1 MKIRTR
7 FAPSP
12 TGYLHI
18 GGARTALFNWMLAR
32 RHGGVFYLRIE
43 DTDLKRTIPGAVEN
57 ILDSLRWLG
66 LDWDEGPDI
75 GGPYGPY
82 VQTERAAL
90 YQQWGH
96 WLVDHDKAYR
106 CFCAAEDLAQMR
118 AEQQAAGK
126 WTGYDRRC
134 RQLSD
139 DESAS
144 RAAAGEPYVIRFK
157 MPLEGQT
164 VVPDLIRGDITIQ
177 NRQLNDEVL
186 LKSNGLPTYHLA
198 QVVDDHFMAT
208 SHIMR
213 GDEWINTAPI
223 HLNVFQAFGWS
234 LPIFAH
240 LPVILNPSGKGKLSK
255 RTQAFTDDGQQ
266 VLVRVEEF
274 QEAGYMPRAMV
285 NFLANVGWSFGDDR
299 EIFAIEEAVARFDLA
314 KVNPAPTQLP
324 YSKLDWISGQHFQ
337 AMSPL
342 ELAQAV
348 RPILEAAGF
357 EVNVAALLAMMPAMS
372 VRLKRLTDAI
382 EFLRFLFEERPLS
395 VTAVDLTDKKMA
407 QPAAM
412 QAFRAARDF
421 LAQADPFTVE
431 TIQAGLYPIG
441 EAATENGKAGPFLGR
456 LRLAITGQPVSP
468 PLFES
473 MVALGRERVVAR
485 LDEAIAILAA

>member
-1 MKIRTR
+1 
-7 FAPSP
+7 
-12 TGYLHI
+12 
-18 GGARTALFNWMLAR
+18 
-32 RHGGVFYLRIE
+32 
-43 DTDLKRTIPGAVEN
+43 
-57 ILDSLRWLG
+57 
-66 LDWDEGPDI
+66 
-75 GGPYGPY
+75 
-82 VQTERAAL
+82 VQTERAPL
-90 YQQWGH
+90 YQEWAQ

-106 CFCAAEDLAQMR
+106 CYCTPEELAQMR

>member
-82 VQTERAAL
+82 VQTERAPL
-90 YQQWGH
+90 YQEWAQ

-106 CFCAAEDLAQMR
+106 CYCTPEELAQMR
-118 AEQQAAGK
+118 AEQQAARK

>member
-1 MKIRTR
+1 
-7 FAPSP
+7 
-12 TGYLHI
+12 
-18 GGARTALFNWMLAR
+18 MLA
-32 RHGGVFYLRIE
+32 
-43 DTDLKRTIPGAVEN
+43 
-57 ILDSLRWLG
+57 
-66 LDWDEGPDI
+66 
-75 GGPYGPY
+75 
-82 VQTERAAL
+82 
-90 YQQWGH
+90 GH
-96 WLVDHDKAYR
+96 
-106 CFCAAEDLAQMR
+106 
-118 AEQQAAGK
+118 
-126 WTGYDRRC
+126 
-134 RQLSD
+134 
-139 DESAS
+139 
-144 RAAAGEPYVIRFK
+144 
-157 MPLEGQT
+157 
-164 VVPDLIRGDITIQ
+164 
-177 NRQLNDEVL
+177 
-186 LKSNGLPTYHLA
+186 
-198 QVVDDHFMAT
+198 
-208 SHIMR
+208 
-213 GDEWINTAPI
+213 
-223 HLNVFQAFGWS
+223 
-234 LPIFAH
+234 
-240 LPVILNPSGKGKLSK
+240 
-255 RTQAFTDDGQQ
+255 
-266 VLVRVEEF
+266 
-274 QEAGYMPRAMV
+274 
-285 NFLANVGWSFGDDR
+285 FGDDR

-421 LAQADPFTVE
+421 LAQADPFTVKPFRPP
-431 TIQAGLYPIG
+431 LSYWRSSHG
-441 EAATENGKAGPFLGR
+441 EWQGRPLPGR

>member
-82 VQTERAAL
+82 VQTERAPL
-90 YQQWGH
+90 YQEWAQ

-106 CFCAAEDLAQMR
+106 CYCTPEELAQMR

-223 HLNVFQAFGWS
+223 HLNVFQAFGWP

>member
-1 MKIRTR
+1 
-7 FAPSP
+7 
-12 TGYLHI
+12 
-18 GGARTALFNWMLAR
+18 
-32 RHGGVFYLRIE
+32 
-43 DTDLKRTIPGAVEN
+43 
-57 ILDSLRWLG
+57 
-66 LDWDEGPDI
+66 
-75 GGPYGPY
+75 
-82 VQTERAAL
+82 
-90 YQQWGH
+90 
-96 WLVDHDKAYR
+96 
-106 CFCAAEDLAQMR
+106 
-118 AEQQAAGK
+118 
-126 WTGYDRRC
+126 
-134 RQLSD
+134 
-139 DESAS
+139 
-144 RAAAGEPYVIRFK
+144 
-157 MPLEGQT
+157 
-164 VVPDLIRGDITIQ
+164 
-177 NRQLNDEVL
+177 
-186 LKSNGLPTYHLA
+186 LPTYHLA

-223 HLNVFQAFGWS
+223 HLNVFQAFGWP

>member
-82 VQTERAAL
+82 VQTERAPL
-90 YQQWGH
+90 YQEWAQ

-106 CFCAAEDLAQMR
+106 CYCTPEELAQMR
-118 AEQQAAGK
+118 AEQQAARK

-348 RPILEAAGF
+348 RPILEAGGF

>member
-82 VQTERAAL
+82 VQTERAPL
-90 YQQWGH
+90 YQEWAQ

-106 CFCAAEDLAQMR
+106 CYCTPEELAQMR

>member
-32 RHGGVFYLRIE
+32 RYGGVFFLRIE

-66 LDWDEGPDI
+66 LDWNEGPDI
-75 GGPYGPY
+75 GGPFGPY

-90 YQQWGH
+90 YQEWGH
-96 WLVDHDKAYR
+96 WLIEHDKAYH
-106 CFCAAEDLAQMR
+106 CFCTAEDLEKMR
-118 AEQQAAGK
+118 AAQQWG
-126 WTGYDRRC
+126 GYDRRC
-134 RQLSD
+134 RQLSA
-139 DESAS
+139 DESAG

-177 NRQLNDEVL
+177 NSQLNDEVL

-198 QVVDDHFMAT
+198 QVVDDHFMET

-223 HLNVFQAFGWS
+223 HLNVFQAFGWPP
-234 LPIFAH
+234 PIFAH

-274 QEAGYMPRAMV
+274 QEAGYMPRALL

-299 EIFAIEEAVARFDLA
+299 EIFAIEEAIIRFDLT

-324 YSKLDWISGQHFQ
+324 YSKLEWISGQHVQ

-348 RPILEAAGF
+348 KPVLEAAGF
-357 EVNVAALLAMMPAMS
+357 EVNVEALLTMMPAMS
-372 VRLKRLTDAI
+372 VRLKRLTDAV
-382 EFLRFLFEERPLS
+382 EFLRFLFEEKALA
-395 VTAVDLTDKKMA
+395 VTAVELTDKKMA
-407 QPAAM
+407 QPAAL

-421 LAQADPFTVE
+421 TAQAEPFTVE
-431 TIQAGLYPIG
+431 TIQTGLYQIG
-441 EAATENGKAGPFLGR
+441 EAATENGKAGPFLGK
-456 LRLAITGQPVSP
+456 LRLAVTGQPVSP

-473 MVALGRERVVAR
+473 MVALGRERVLAR
-485 LDEAIAILAA
+485 LDEAIAILSGRP